1 MEPVYRA
8 SLSSCKIKINIHLIT
23 YIMKQI
29 LFALL
34 LFPFITNAQ
43 ERSSKFENDTLYTSS
58 GYKIFV
64 GQKLEFNQGIQRD
77 NRFRYVTIKNGYL
90 SSTLANNTVVVK
102 EITQITTTALGNG
115 YIELKGYITL
125 KDGSREIIILKMSF
139 DKVIENSP
147 DLPSELKV
155 PDEFRNKFKRNI
167 KAELTTAKNLYEDK
181 VINKVAYNELKEKL
195 EKQL

>member
-1 MEPVYRA
+1 V
-8 SLSSCKIKINIHLIT
+8 KII
-23 YIMKQI
+23 
-29 LFALL
+29 
-34 LFPFITNAQ
+34 
-43 ERSSKFENDTLYTSS
+43 
-58 GYKIFV
+58 
-64 GQKLEFNQGIQRD
+64 
-77 NRFRYVTIKNGYL
+77 NGYL
-90 SSTLANNTVVVK
+90 FSTLANNTVTVK
-102 EITQITTTALGNG
+102 EITQIRTTALGNG

-125 KDGSREIIILKMSF
+125 KDGSREIIILKMSY

-181 VINKVAYNELKEKL
+181 VINKAAYQALKEKL